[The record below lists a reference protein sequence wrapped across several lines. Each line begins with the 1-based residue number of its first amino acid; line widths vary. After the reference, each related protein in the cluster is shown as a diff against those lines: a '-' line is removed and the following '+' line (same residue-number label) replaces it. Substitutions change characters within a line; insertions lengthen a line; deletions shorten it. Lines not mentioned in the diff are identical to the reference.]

1 MDDVNKPS
9 SEKRDLF
16 RKRNLIIGTVVI
28 LMAILTFQVT
38 VFPYE
43 AQRVPVTSRSA
54 SSEALGDTVS
64 TDDQDSRRFAIV
76 SVVPKD
82 QIKAVLEP
90 KFLTIEEEAGS
101 QLLDKELV
109 IGLSI
114 NGDHRA
120 YPVPFLSGHEIV
132 NDVVGGLPVVV
143 TW

>member
-43 AQRVPVTSRSA
+43 VQRVPVTSRSA
-54 SSEALGDTVS
+54 SSDALGDTVS

-90 KFLTIEEEAGS
+90 KFLTIEEEAGR

>member
-43 AQRVPVTSRSA
+43 VQRVPVTSRSA
-54 SSEALGDTVS
+54 SSDALGDTVS